1 MLSVAKYLHLK
12 FWQIL
17 AWLVI
22 LAALLLSALRLFVPV
37 IDLDPYRREIE
48 RVAEEGAGVDLKIGD
63 MKAQVKGIH
72 LALNFTDVSV
82 LDDKNTS
89 PCCMPRRCWST

>member
-1 MLSVAKYLHLK
+1 MLNAAKYLHTK

-22 LAALLLSALRLFVPV
+22 AAALLITALRLLVPV

-48 RVAEEGAGVDLKIGD
+48 RVAEEAAGVDLKIG
-63 MKAQVKGIH
+63 
-72 LALNFTDVSV
+72 
-82 LDDKNTS
+82 
-89 PCCMPRRCWST
+89 